1 MRRFAAL
8 AAVLLAAVLASETAS
23 AQEQTWLSDRRYREG
38 PGFLVGDWE
47 LHPGLGA
54 EFGFDSN
61 YFRRGPAEDPVRAL
75 RIRISP
81 SFSVSTLGPQRR
93 EPGDPPPDVDFRA
106 DLTGAYNEFIPVS
119 GTDQGKE
126 AMADQRNFAG
136 DLGLSL
142 GIMPQRTWSGRLHA
156 GIGRSMMP
164 TNEADPSVSYN
175 RLRPSAGAE
184 VIWTPGGGMLDW
196 RLGYEFHG
204 TIFEAGDF
212 SELNRLDNY
221 IVTRGRWRFFPR
233 TAMLYDMKAGFLIYP
248 DQSVKTNSYPLRTR
262 IGVNGLITPS
272 FAAMAMAG
280 WGSSFYAGEQEDF
293 DSVLAQLEVKWYLT
307 PVPGGDP
314 MQVTASLSSI
324 AAGFIRDFD
333 DSYIGTYFE
342 RDRGYL
348 KFSYLFGGVFLL
360 VAEGGAGAVV
370 FPAVPTNANYVGQ
383 GAWTDVAVD
392 GSLFAEYRIKD
403 MWGINTSLRYMGYF
417 SDTVLTFTSGAGA
430 DQLKYQRFEA
440 FLGGRWFM

>member
-8 AAVLLAAVLASETAS
+8 AAGLLCSMLLAES
-23 AQEQTWLSDRRYREG
+23 ARAQDQTWLADRRYREG
-38 PGFLVGDWE
+38 PGLLVGDWE

-81 SFSVSTLGPQRR
+81 SFSVATLGPQRR
-93 EPGDPPPDVDFRA
+93 GPGSPPPDVDFRA
-106 DLTGAYNEFIPVS
+106 DVTGAYNEFIPVS
-119 GTDQGKE
+119 GTESGKDR
-126 AMADQRNFAG
+126 MADQRNFAG

-142 GIMPQRTWSGRLHA
+142 GIMPQRPWSGRLHA
-156 GIGRSMMP
+156 GIGRSMTP
-164 TNEADPSVSYN
+164 TNEADPSASYN

-196 RLGYEFHG
+196 RLGYDFRG
-204 TIFEAGDF
+204 NFFEAGDF

-221 IVTRGRWRFFPR
+221 VSTRGRWRFFPR
-233 TAMLYDMKAGFLIYP
+233 TAMIYDMKAGFVIYP
-248 DQSVKTNSYPLRTR
+248 DQSAKTNSYPLRSR
-262 IGVNGLITPS
+262 LGVNGLITPS
-272 FAAMAMAG
+272 FAVLAMAG
-280 WGSSFYAGEQEDF
+280 WGSSFYAGDQEDF

-307 PVPGGDP
+307 PVPGGNP
-314 MQVTASLSSI
+314 LKASASLSAL

-360 VAEGGAGAVV
+360 VAEGGVGAVV
-370 FPAVPTNANYVGQ
+370 FPTMAPSANYAGH
-383 GAWTDVAVD
+383 GAWTDVVAD
-392 GSLFAEYRIKD
+392 GTLFAEYRIKD
-403 MWGINTSLRYMGYF
+403 MWGINATVNYMGYF
-417 SDTVLTFTSGAGA
+417 SDTVLTFAGAGGP

-440 FLGGRWFM
+440 YLGGRWFM